1 MANTDGMSSFS
12 CGTISDG
19 MNSRTRFPSPY
30 VDYTSTYVWDSL
42 TELFDWAE
50 FSYLMTPEMREAM
63 RRLVSPFV
71 TPVKYESLDPD
82 HRPISPEEQRTWKDL
97 VDKKLSWPLHA
108 YATLLNVMFY
118 GNDFVSLVSPLERWL
133 TCPDCGRS
141 QRLADMSPKDNVSY
155 KSGTFYASCKSA
167 FCRQRRLGSPK
178 PHDHRDDRS
187 TDVGNYKIKH
197 WPARQIVMRYYEV
210 TEETEIYWNIPSTI
224 KNAVKKN
231 DVRTLATLEMP
242 MLSSI
247 EKNTLFKFHKD
258 RIFHA
263 KEPTLASIKNNGWGL
278 PRVTGLHKQSW
289 LLHLLRKSIQSIA
302 LDLDHPIKVV
312 SPAEAPVANRSTSP
326 LSAMPVSEFSRN
338 FNRIINSHRQDP
350 TRWHSV
356 ATPINAQMLGGD
368 ANNLFP
374 AQMFAMT
381 KEDLV
386 DAAGLPIELY
396 KGSLT
401 ANASPMGL
409 RLFEV
414 QNGALVTILNS
425 LIQFVADRVSQLSSM
440 APISASHEPIKL
452 VDDMQILSLLTQLA
466 STGQISMS
474 EPLKRLGISVRD
486 DLWSQFEEQKL
497 RQQFQERAQ
506 EITQKQQES
515 SAMYEQ
521 LQAPPMDPAAQGQ
534 QPAGDPAAMPA
545 GPLPGSLP
553 SNGFIPPSNL
563 MDFEASA
570 QALAQQLVMM
580 PPAQKDQEL
589 KILRDKYRTF
599 HAVVLKAMQQVRD
612 QAATQGRQQ
621 MGVM

>member
-1 MANTDGMSSFS
+1 
-12 CGTISDG
+12 
-19 MNSRTRFPSPY
+19 
-30 VDYTSTYVWDSL
+30 
-42 TELFDWAE
+42 
-50 FSYLMTPEMREAM
+50 
-63 RRLVSPFV
+63 
-71 TPVKYESLDPD
+71 
-82 HRPISPEEQRTWKDL
+82 
-97 VDKKLSWPLHA
+97 
-108 YATLLNVMFY
+108 
-118 GNDFVSLVSPLERWL
+118 
-133 TCPDCGRS
+133 
-141 QRLADMSPKDNVSY
+141 
-155 KSGTFYASCKSA
+155 
-167 FCRQRRLGSPK
+167 
-178 PHDHRDDRS
+178 
-187 TDVGNYKIKH
+187 
-197 WPARQIVMRYYEV
+197 
-210 TEETEIYWNIPSTI
+210 
-224 KNAVKKN
+224 
-231 DVRTLATLEMP
+231 
-242 MLSSI
+242 
-247 EKNTLFKFHKD
+247 
-258 RIFHA
+258 
-263 KEPTLASIKNNGWGL
+263 
-278 PRVTGLHKQSW
+278 
-289 LLHLLRKSIQSIA
+289 
-302 LDLDHPIKVV
+302 
-312 SPAEAPVANRSTSP
+312 
-326 LSAMPVSEFSRN
+326 
-338 FNRIINSHRQDP
+338 
-350 TRWHSV
+350 
-356 ATPINAQMLGGD
+356 MLGGD